1 MFELID
7 YKEDEF
13 SDGYSGQ
20 VDYYYKVKNI
30 NTKEEKWVDRYEYSN
45 IKSNGLLKK

>member
-7 YKEDEF
+7 YKEDVY

-30 NTKEEKWVDRYEYSN
+30 NTGEEKWINSYEYNN
-45 IKSNGLLKK
+45 IKSQGFLVQ

>member
-1 MFELID
+1 MFKLID
-7 YKEDEF
+7 YKEDVC

-30 NTKEEKWVDRYEYSN
+30 NTDEETWLNRYEYNN
-45 IKSNGLLKK
+45 IKKQEFLIK